1 MVRTD
6 CIPHRVHL
14 ITGCRKTNSI
24 AIPGDHLVSRER
36 AGPPETPIPSLP
48 ADVTASTR
56 YPYTPPSIP
65 PFLHTSIPLTH
76 VYPSTC
82 LFTGSS
88 TSRSRHGSVA
98 AIAIETQ
105 QQEHPSQLLRA
116 HHHQPQSRLGLPRVC
131 SPLNSAGEL
140 HSTTAKMS
148 DSEVDYLQPG
158 FDPKSLTMPRLRSIL
173 VAHNVSYPAS
183 AKKAQLIEIFN
194 ENVLPQARK
203 ILAQRA
209 KAKRSSK
216 GIVDADAGQTLQ
228 NPFDDHENLAPPPS
242 ARARRSAS
250 PRKASAKIKSEEPE
264 YEAMP
269 PPTRSRSPT
278 KRQPRASRRQPQ
290 VSDTDTVPEVDAN
303 TASMRPRKVLEPA
316 AQPVPPL
323 KKEDSEGFFRRG
335 SGAFSN
341 ENPFQ
346 SAASPV
352 MRTPSNRRRTANLEE
367 PRSVSTASAR
377 RRQLENVNYE
387 EDETANLAHKIQTPV
402 AQIVRGK
409 TPDPTP
415 PHLTPEPE
423 PYAVEAGEEFM
434 PDEEMELAEDEYAPS
449 EMAVEPVARASK
461 RSGAS
466 WGSPLFVML
475 VTLLSIYA
483 GWFRQEKVAVG
494 YCGLGRTAGSL
505 PREIPIPEWAQSVLP
520 AEVTVPQSVLEAL
533 EPDCEPCPS
542 HAYCFDDFSV
552 QCEPDYILKPHPLS
566 LGGLVPLPPTCE
578 PDGEKARRVQA
589 VTNKAVE
596 ELRERTAKYE
606 CGELVDEQGTK
617 SESPAIEEQE
627 LKEVINQKRSKKMN
641 NQEFEDLW
649 GASIGEIKGRDE
661 VQVEIKEE

>member
-1 MVRTD
+1 
-6 CIPHRVHL
+6 
-14 ITGCRKTNSI
+14 
-24 AIPGDHLVSRER
+24 
-36 AGPPETPIPSLP
+36 
-48 ADVTASTR
+48 
-56 YPYTPPSIP
+56 
-65 PFLHTSIPLTH
+65 
-76 VYPSTC
+76 
-82 LFTGSS
+82 
-88 TSRSRHGSVA
+88 
-98 AIAIETQ
+98 
-105 QQEHPSQLLRA
+105 
-116 HHHQPQSRLGLPRVC
+116 
-131 SPLNSAGEL
+131 
-140 HSTTAKMS
+140 MS

-158 FDPKSLTMPRLRSIL
+158 FEPKSLTMPRLRSIL

-250 PRKASAKIKSEEPE
+250 PRKASARIKSEEPE

-278 KRQPRASRRQPQ
+278 KRQPRASSRQPQ
-290 VSDTDTVPEVDAN
+290 VSDADTGPEVEAN
-303 TASMRPRKVLEPA
+303 TASRRSRKALEPVA
-316 AQPVPPL
+316 QPVAQPVPPL
-323 KKEDSEGFFRRG
+323 KKEDSEGFFRRA

-346 SAASPV
+346 STASPV

-377 RRQLENVNYE
+377 RRQLEDVNNY
-387 EDETANLAHKIQTPV
+387 EDETSNLAHKIQTPM
-402 AQIVRGK
+402 AQIIRGK

-434 PDEEMELAEDEYAPS
+434 PDEEMGFSGDESAPG
-449 EMAVEPVARASK
+449 ETAVEPVARAPK
-461 RSGAS
+461 RSGTS
-466 WGSPLFVML
+466 WGSPLLVML

-483 GWFRQEKVAVG
+483 GWFRQEKMAVG

-505 PREIPIPEWAQSVLP
+505 PREIPVPEWAQSVLP
-520 AEVTVPQSVLEAL
+520 AEVTVPQSLLEVL

-552 QCEPDYILKPHPLS
+552 QCESDYILKPHPLS
-566 LGGLVPLPPTCE
+566 FGGLVPLPPTCE

-589 VTNKAVE
+589 VANKAVE
-596 ELRERTAKYE
+596 ELRERTANYE

-661 VQVEIKEE
+661 VKVEVKEE

>member
-1 MVRTD
+1 
-6 CIPHRVHL
+6 
-14 ITGCRKTNSI
+14 
-24 AIPGDHLVSRER
+24 
-36 AGPPETPIPSLP
+36 
-48 ADVTASTR
+48 
-56 YPYTPPSIP
+56 
-65 PFLHTSIPLTH
+65 
-76 VYPSTC
+76 
-82 LFTGSS
+82 
-88 TSRSRHGSVA
+88 
-98 AIAIETQ
+98 
-105 QQEHPSQLLRA
+105 
-116 HHHQPQSRLGLPRVC
+116 
-131 SPLNSAGEL
+131 
-140 HSTTAKMS
+140 MS

-228 NPFDDHENLAPPPS
+228 NPFDDHETLAPPPS
-242 ARARRSAS
+242 TRARRSAS
-250 PRKASAKIKSEEPE
+250 PRKASARIKSEEPE

-278 KRQPRASRRQPQ
+278 KRQPRASSRQPQ
-290 VSDTDTVPEVDAN
+290 VSDTDTGPEVEAN
-303 TASMRPRKVLEPA
+303 TASKRSRKVLEPVPQPV

-323 KKEDSEGFFRRG
+323 KKEDSEGFFRRA

-346 SAASPV
+346 STASPL

-377 RRQLENVNYE
+377 RRQLEDVNNY
-387 EDETANLAHKIQTPV
+387 EDETSHLAHKIQTPV
-402 AQIVRGK
+402 AQIIRGK

-434 PDEEMELAEDEYAPS
+434 PDEEMEFSGDESAPG
-449 EMAVEPVARASK
+449 EMAVEPVARAP
-461 RSGAS
+461 RNSGTS
-466 WGSPLFVML
+466 WGSPLLVMM

-483 GWFRQEKVAVG
+483 GWFRQEKMAVG

-505 PREIPIPEWAQSVLP
+505 PREIPVPEWAQSVLP
-520 AEVTVPQSVLEAL
+520 AEVTVPQSVLEVL

-552 QCEPDYILKPHPLS
+552 QCESDYILKPHPLS

-589 VTNKAVE
+589 VANKAVE
-596 ELRERTAKYE
+596 ELRERNANYE
-606 CGELVDEQGTK
+606 CGEPVDEQGTK

-627 LKEVINQKRSKKMN
+627 LKEIINQKRSKKMN

-661 VQVEIKEE
+661 VKVEVKEE